1 MRNDNITLLEQN
13 FPIYKIKQSN
23 PEHDGLL
30 ILIIKGANPDG
41 ESVKAQIKLSTK
53 DILAESPNTGTWSMT
68 GGTQPSGLDK
78 GGLNFEL

>member
-1 MRNDNITLLEQN
+1 M
-13 FPIYKIKQSN
+13 
-23 PEHDGLL
+23 
-30 ILIIKGANPDG
+30 IKGANPDG